1 VLTGADAEA
10 LNPAMTGPNP
20 DGPAIDVVYPN
31 IADSRRLEP
40 WYHQAFEGPPADV
53 GASWAIMTFDAV
65 TAAEQAARQA
75 SEGSSIPPTPS
86 DVTSLLYD
94 FNKLS
99 DPIKGATGPFVITSD
114 GNEGCQWI
122 PLIID
127 QNGTFT
133 VLSQTQLGCP
143 AS

>member
-1 VLTGADAEA
+1 MLTGADAEA
-10 LNPAMTGPNP
+10 LNPASTSQNP
-20 DGPAIDVVYPN
+20 DGPAIDVVFPN

-75 SEGSSIPPTPS
+75 SQGSSVPPTPS
-86 DVTSLLYD
+86 AVTSLLYD
-94 FNKLS
+94 FNKLT
-99 DPIKGATGPFVITSD
+99 DPVKGATGPFVITSN

-127 QNGTFT
+127 QNGTSAI
-133 VLSQTQLGCP
+133 LSQTQVSCL